1 MSVVVATGARG
12 PAGLRAIDTAF
23 LLRASA
29 PVLRAAP
36 LIDADGQRVTM
47 GFLPILE
54 PRLPGIER
62 SRALAEA
69 ALLEVALGLGPG
81 ASALRARLA
90 LAFDAPHGDD
100 AGDAPLAGDLG
111 RALGRHV
118 ASLEIE
124 VEARGAAAAAYLV
137 PDALAALE
145 AGTVDV
151 AIVGGVHSD
160 HDPRRIARL
169 DVQGR
174 IFRSD
179 RLDALVPGEHAAFV
193 AMMRADVARRARLP
207 PMAAVRAVAT
217 GWERARPDN
226 DESALVAAGLTAAVR
241 QAQRAAGGEPIG
253 WVVTDLT
260 FETFRHLELSA
271 ATTRTQE
278 GFCEPQVFD
287 HPAQRVGH
295 LGAAALPLGMV
306 YVAEGL
312 LRGFAPHARAMVLAG
327 SDGGERGAIVL
338 TAA

>member
-1 MSVVVATGARG
+1 VSVVVATGARG
-12 PAGLRAIDTAF
+12 PAGLRAVDTAF

-29 PVLRAAP
+29 PVVRGAP
-36 LIDADGQRVTM
+36 LVDADGERVTM
-47 GFLPILE
+47 GFLPVLD

-62 SRALAEA
+62 SRVLAEA
-69 ALLEVALGLGPG
+69 ALLEVALGLGAG
-81 ASALRARLA
+81 ASALRAHLA

-111 RALGRHV
+111 RFLGRHV
-118 ASLEIE
+118 ASLDVA
-124 VEARGAAAAAYLV
+124 VEARGAASAAYLV
-137 PDALAALE
+137 PDALAALD
-145 AGTVDV
+145 AGTIDV

-169 DVQGR
+169 DAQGR
-174 IFRSD
+174 IFRPD
-179 RLDALVPGEHAAFV
+179 RLDALIPGEHAAFV
-193 AMMRADVARRARLP
+193 AIMRSDVARRARLTA
-207 PMAAVRAVAT
+207 MAEVRAVAT

-241 QAQRAAGGEPIG
+241 QAQRASGGEAIG

-260 FETFRHLELSA
+260 FETYRHLELSA
-271 ATTRTQE
+271 ATTRTQD

-295 LGAAALPLGMV
+295 LGAAALPLGML

-312 LRGFAPHARAMVLAG
+312 LRGFAPHPRAMVLAG

-338 TAA
+338 GAA